1 MTDEQKLKQL
11 QALHRQQEQEM
22 RQKLLERKQRT
33 RRLCIIGGVVV
44 NMFPS
49 LKDIPTEA
57 LDNATRLLL
66 TDEAK

>member
-11 QALHRQQEQEM
+11 QALHRHQEQEM

-44 NMFPS
+44 SLFPE
-49 LKDIPTEA
+49 LKNVPVEELEA
-57 LDNATRLLL
+57 EVHQLVKDHL
-66 TDEAK
+66 

>member
-33 RRLCIIGGVVV
+33 RRLCIIGGVIVGR
-44 NMFPS
+44 FPE
-49 LKDIPTEA
+49 LKNVPVEELEA
-57 LDNATRLLL
+57 AVYQLIKVHL
-66 TDEAK
+66 